1 MTQTAAP
8 KTAKTETPKMPMF
21 EMPKFEM
28 PKFDMDSV
36 EVPAAFREIAE
47 KAVSQAKAAYDR
59 AKVSAEEATEVLED
73 TFSATSK
80 HATELNKTVL
90 SNAKSNLN
98 ASFELA
104 EKLFGVKT
112 MAEALELQSE
122 FARKQFEALSARPR
136 TCRPRPRRR
145 SRLVPSRPRKAPRRW
160 RNSSSSTP
168 EPGAVRKDLTRC
180 QERPGCTA
188 LHPGVRACGPASAMD
203 A

>member
-122 FARKQFEALSARPR
+122 FARKQFEALSAQAKDMQAK
-136 TCRPRPRRR
+136 TQ
-145 SRLVPSRPRKAPRRW
+145 KAV
-160 RNSSSSTP
+160 
-168 EPGAVRKDLTRC
+168 E
-180 QERPGCTA
+180 
-188 LHPGVRACGPASAMD
+188 ACSKPAKESAAKVAEQFKFD